1 MKYEIVT
8 FVNNEVRLNVNV
20 SPSEDTVWLSLADMC
35 LLFGRDKSVISRH
48 IKNVILENNLD
59 VNQVVAKNA
68 TTGNDGKK
76 YIVSFYNL
84 DVIIPL
90 GYKVHSQNGIIFRK
104 WANSV
109 LKEYLLKGYVI
120 NENRTL
126 ITNENYVNL
135 INKVDSIDKR
145 LSKIEKTNLE
155 KEKVFF
161 DGEMFDAKSFIS
173 NIISKADTSIILI
186 DAYADIKALEFLKYK
201 KQGVKLYIYH
211 SSKTKLSNKEI
222 LDFNAQYGDCSTFI
236 NDKYHDRFL
245 IIDKNDIFHLGAS
258 LNYAG
263 KKVFATTKMEDETIR
278 DSIIRSL

>member
-8 FVNNEVRLNVNV
+8 FVNDEVRLDVNV

-68 TTGNDGKK
+68 TTGNDGKI

-90 GYKVHSQNGIIFRK
+90 GYKVHSQNGI
-104 WANSV
+104 
-109 LKEYLLKGYVI
+109 YVI

-135 INKVDSIDKR
+135 
-145 LSKIEKTNLE
+145 
-155 KEKVFF
+155 
-161 DGEMFDAKSFIS
+161 
-173 NIISKADTSIILI
+173 
-186 DAYADIKALEFLKYK
+186 
-201 KQGVKLYIYH
+201 LYIFV
-211 SSKTKLSNKEI
+211 LS
-222 LDFNAQYGDCSTFI
+222 
-236 NDKYHDRFL
+236 
-245 IIDKNDIFHLGAS
+245 
-258 LNYAG
+258 
-263 KKVFATTKMEDETIR
+263 
-278 DSIIRSL
+278 